1 MLVLA
6 AATSSH
12 EAHASR
18 EEDLA
23 ALRAR
28 IEALRAGLGG
38 QEADRRE
45 ARDALRDSE
54 RAISHANRAL
64 RGLEAEG
71 RAAQAELARLAARS
85 RTLAERLARQ
95 QAALGRLLAARHA
108 AGAPDAL
115 KIALS
120 GENPADVARRLY
132 YLAEL
137 SRATARLG
145 TALRDGLA
153 ETEDVR
159 RAAEERRRR
168 LAAIEDES
176 RRDRARILAERRERR
191 GILARVSGEIRKS
204 RRQISTLQADERRL
218 ARLVEEI
225 VHVLAARPGA
235 GFVRVE
241 TVPQLGALAG
251 PFSGLRGKLRLPVR
265 GELVGLFG
273 APREEGPAGK
283 KGVFIR
289 AREGQPVLAVAA
301 GQVVYAEWMRGY
313 GNLLIVDHGEA
324 YLSIYANNESLLKQT
339 GDPVAAGEIVATVGA
354 SGGNEQSGL
363 YFELRHLGK
372 AFDPLRWVV
381 LK

>member
-1 MLVLA
+1 VLA
-6 AATSSH
+6 AGALNG
-12 EAHASR
+12 AQASR

-28 IEALRAGLGG
+28 IEALRSGLGEK
-38 QEADRRE
+38 EAGRRE
-45 ARDALRDSE
+45 ARDSLRDAE
-54 RAISHANRAL
+54 RAISEANRTL
-64 RGLEAEG
+64 RKLEAEG
-71 RAAQAELARLAARS
+71 RDAQAELARVGAQS
-85 RTLAERLARQ
+85 RTLGERLARQ
-95 QAALGRLLAARHA
+95 QAALGRLLVARHA

-115 KIALS
+115 KVALS

-145 TALRDGLA
+145 AALRENRDAA
-153 ETEDVR
+153 EDLR

-168 LAAIEDES
+168 LAAIETES
-176 RRDRARILAERRERR
+176 RGDRARIVAEQRERR
-191 GILARVSGEIRKS
+191 GILARVSGEIRKA
-204 RRQISTLQADERRL
+204 RRQISTLEADERRL

-225 VHVLAARPGA
+225 VHVLASRPGA
-235 GFVRVE
+235 GFARVE
-241 TVPQLGALAG
+241 KVPQLGSLAG

-265 GELVGLFG
+265 GELVARFG
-273 APREEGPAGK
+273 APREEGPVGK

-289 AREGQPVLAVAA
+289 ARDGQPVLAVAA

-313 GNLLIVDHGEA
+313 GNLLIVDNGEA

-339 GDPVAAGEIVATVGA
+339 GDPVAAGEVVATVGA

>member
-1 MLVLA
+1 VLA
-6 AATSSH
+6 AGA
-12 EAHASR
+12 AHPSR

-28 IEALRAGLGG
+28 IEALRAGLGEK
-38 QEADRRE
+38 EADRRE

-54 RAISHANRAL
+54 RAISAANRTL

-71 RAAQAELARLAARS
+71 RAAQAELARLGALS
-85 RTLAERLARQ
+85 RTLGERLARQ

-120 GENPADVARRLY
+120 GDNPADVARRLY

-145 TALRDGLA
+145 EALRANLA
-153 ETEDVR
+153 EAEDVR
-159 RAAEERRRR
+159 RAADGRRRR
-168 LAAIEDES
+168 LAAIEAES
-176 RRDRARILAERRERR
+176 RRDRARILAERRGRR
-191 GILARVSGEIRKS
+191 DILQRVAGDIRKA
-204 RRQISTLQADERRL
+204 RRQIGTLQADERRL

-235 GFVRVE
+235 GFARVE

-273 APREEGPAGK
+273 APREQGPAGK

-289 AREGQPVLAVAA
+289 APEGQPVLAVAA

>member
-1 MLVLA
+1 VLA
-6 AATSSH
+6 AAASSH
-12 EAHASR
+12 QARAGR

-28 IEALRAGLGG
+28 IEALRAGLGEK
-38 QEADRRE
+38 EADRRE

-54 RAISHANRAL
+54 RAISQANRAL
-64 RGLEAEG
+64 RKLEAEG
-71 RAAQAELARLAARS
+71 RAAQAELARLAGLS
-85 RTLAERLARQ
+85 RTLGERLARQ

-120 GENPADVARRLY
+120 GENPSDVARRLY

-145 TALRDGLA
+145 EALRANLA
-153 ETEDVR
+153 GAEDVR

-168 LAAIEDES
+168 LAAIEAES
-176 RRDRARILAERRERR
+176 RRDRARIGAERSERR
-191 GILARVSGEIRKS
+191 AILKRVASEMRKA
-204 RRQISTLQADERRL
+204 RRQIGTLEADERRL

-225 VHVLAARPGA
+225 VHVLKARPGA
-235 GFVRVE
+235 GFARVE
-241 TVPQLGALAG
+241 TVPHLGALAG
-251 PFSGLRGKLRLPVR
+251 PFSELRGKLRLPVR

-273 APREEGPAGK
+273 APREEGPVGK

-289 AREGQPVLAVAA
+289 AKEGQPVLAVAA

>member
-1 MLVLA
+1 VLA
-6 AATSSH
+6 AGALNG
-12 EAHASR
+12 AQASR

-28 IEALRAGLGG
+28 IEALRSGLGEK
-38 QEADRRE
+38 EAGRRE
-45 ARDALRDSE
+45 ARDSLRDAE
-54 RAISHANRAL
+54 RAISEANRTL
-64 RGLEAEG
+64 RKLEAEG
-71 RAAQAELARLAARS
+71 RAAQAELARVGAQS
-85 RTLAERLARQ
+85 RTLGERLARQ
-95 QAALGRLLAARHA
+95 QAALGRLLVARHA

-115 KIALS
+115 KVALS

-145 TALRDGLA
+145 AALRENRDAA
-153 ETEDVR
+153 EDLR

-168 LAAIEDES
+168 LAAIETES
-176 RRDRARILAERRERR
+176 RGDRARIVAEQRERR
-191 GILARVSGEIRKS
+191 GILARVSGEIRKA
-204 RRQISTLQADERRL
+204 RRQISTLEADERRL

-225 VHVLAARPGA
+225 VHVLASRPGA
-235 GFVRVE
+235 GFARVE
-241 TVPQLGALAG
+241 KVPQLGSLAG

-265 GELVGLFG
+265 GELVARFG
-273 APREEGPAGK
+273 APREEGPVGK

-289 AREGQPVLAVAA
+289 ARDGQPVLAVAA

-339 GDPVAAGEIVATVGA
+339 GDPVAAGEVVATVGA

>member
-1 MLVLA
+1 VLA
-6 AATSSH
+6 AAASSH

-18 EEDLA
+18 EQDLA

-28 IEALRAGLGG
+28 LEALRAGLGG
-38 QEADRRE
+38 KEADRRE

-54 RAISHANRAL
+54 RAISEANRTL
-64 RGLEAEG
+64 RKLEAEG
-71 RAAQAELARLAARS
+71 GAAQAELARLAALS
-85 RTLAERLARQ
+85 RTLAGRLARQ

-120 GENPADVARRLY
+120 GENPSDVARRLY

-145 TALRDGLA
+145 EALRANLA
-153 ETEDVR
+153 EAEDVR

-168 LAAIEDES
+168 LAAIEAES

-191 GILARVSGEIRKS
+191 AILGQVSGEIRKA
-204 RRQISTLQADERRL
+204 RRQISTLEADERRL

-225 VHVLAARPGA
+225 VHVLKARPGA
-235 GFVRVE
+235 GFARVE
-241 TVPQLGALAG
+241 SVPQLGALAG

-265 GELVGLFG
+265 GELLARFG
-273 APREEGPAGK
+273 APRQEGPVGK

-339 GDPVAAGEIVATVGA
+339 GDPVAAGEIIATVGA

>member
-6 AATSSH
+6 AAT
-12 EAHASR
+12 AAQAGR

-28 IEALRAGLGG
+28 LEALRSGLDEK
-38 QEADRRE
+38 EASRRE

-54 RAISHANRAL
+54 RAISEASRTL
-64 RGLEAEG
+64 RMLEAEG
-71 RAAQAELARLAARS
+71 RAAQAELARLATLSRS
-85 RTLAERLARQ
+85 LAERLARQ
-95 QAALGRLLAARHA
+95 QAALGRLLAARYA

-120 GENPADVARRLY
+120 GENPSDVARRLY

-145 TALRDGLA
+145 AALRANLA
-153 ETEDVR
+153 EAEDVR

-168 LAAIEDES
+168 LAAIETES
-176 RRDRARILAERRERR
+176 RRDRARILSERRERR
-191 GILARVSGEIRKS
+191 AILARASGEIRKA
-204 RRQISTLQADERRL
+204 RRQISTLEADERRL

-225 VHVLAARPGA
+225 VHVLSARPGA
-235 GFVRVE
+235 GFARVE
-241 TVPQLGALAG
+241 KVPALGSLAG

-265 GELVGLFG
+265 GELVALFG
-273 APREEGPAGK
+273 APREEGPVGK

>member
-1 MLVLA
+1 VLA
-6 AATSSH
+6 AGALNG
-12 EAHASR
+12 AQASR

-28 IEALRAGLGG
+28 IEALRSGLGEK
-38 QEADRRE
+38 EAGRRE
-45 ARDALRDSE
+45 ARDSLRDAE
-54 RAISHANRAL
+54 RAISEANRTL
-64 RGLEAEG
+64 RKLEAEG
-71 RAAQAELARLAARS
+71 RDAQAELARVGAQS
-85 RTLAERLARQ
+85 RTLGERLARQ
-95 QAALGRLLAARHA
+95 QAALGRLLVARHA

-115 KIALS
+115 KVALS

-145 TALRDGLA
+145 AALRENRDAA
-153 ETEDVR
+153 EDLR

-168 LAAIEDES
+168 LAAIETES
-176 RRDRARILAERRERR
+176 RGDRARIVAEQRERR
-191 GILARVSGEIRKS
+191 GILARVSGEIRKA
-204 RRQISTLQADERRL
+204 RRQISTLEADERRL

-225 VHVLAARPGA
+225 VHVLASRPGA
-235 GFVRVE
+235 GFARVE
-241 TVPQLGALAG
+241 KVPQLGSLAG

-265 GELVGLFG
+265 GELVARFG
-273 APREEGPAGK
+273 APREEGPVGK

-289 AREGQPVLAVAA
+289 ARDGQPVLAVAA

-339 GDPVAAGEIVATVGA
+339 GDPVAAGEVVATVGA

>member
-1 MLVLA
+1 VLVLA
-6 AATSSH
+6 AAAAPH
-12 EAHASR
+12 GAQASR

-28 IEALRAGLGG
+28 IEALRTGLGEK
-38 QEADRRE
+38 EADRRE

-54 RAISHANRAL
+54 RAISQANRAL

-85 RTLAERLARQ
+85 RALAERLARQ

-120 GENPADVARRLY
+120 GANPSDVARRLY

-145 TALRDGLA
+145 DALREGLA

-168 LAAIEDES
+168 LAAIEEES
-176 RRDRARILAERRERR
+176 RRDRARILDERRARR
-191 GILARVSGEIRKS
+191 SILARVSGEIRKS
-204 RRQISTLQADERRL
+204 RRQIGTLQADERRL

-235 GFVRVE
+235 GFARVE

-251 PFSGLRGKLRLPVR
+251 PFSRLRGKLRLPVR

-273 APREEGPAGK
+273 APREEGPVGK

-289 AREGQPVLAVAA
+289 AKEGQPVLAVAA

>member
-1 MLVLA
+1 VLA
-6 AATSSH
+6 IAAG
-12 EAHASR
+12 AAYAGR
-18 EEDLA
+18 EQDLA

-28 IEALRAGLGG
+28 IEALRAGLGEK
-38 QEADRRE
+38 EADRRE

-54 RAISHANRAL
+54 RAISQASRAL
-64 RGLEAEG
+64 RKLEAEG
-71 RAAQAELARLAARS
+71 RAAQAELARLAGLS
-85 RTLAERLARQ
+85 RTLGERLARQ

-120 GENPADVARRLY
+120 GENPSDVARRLY

-145 TALRDGLA
+145 EALRANLA
-153 ETEDVR
+153 EAEDVR

-168 LAAIEDES
+168 LAAIEAGS
-176 RRDRARILAERRERR
+176 RRDRARIVAERRERR
-191 GILARVSGEIRKS
+191 AILKRVASEMRKARREIG
-204 RRQISTLQADERRL
+204 TLEADERRL

-225 VHVLAARPGA
+225 VQTLKVHPGA
-235 GFVRVE
+235 GFARVE

-273 APREEGPAGK
+273 APREEGPVGK

-289 AREGQPVLAVAA
+289 AKEGQPVLAVAA

-339 GDPVAAGEIVATVGA
+339 GDPVAAGEIIATVGA

>member
-1 MLVLA
+1 VLVLA
-6 AATSSH
+6 AAAASH
-12 EAHASR
+12 EARAGR
-18 EEDLA
+18 EQDLA

-28 IEALRAGLGG
+28 IEALRAGLGE

-120 GENPADVARRLY
+120 GENPSDVARRLY

-145 TALRDGLA
+145 AALRDGLA

-159 RAAEERRRR
+159 RAAEARRRR

-225 VHVLAARPGA
+225 VQTLKVHPGA

>member
-1 MLVLA
+1 VLLVIA
-6 AATSSH
+6 AGA
-12 EAHASR
+12 AHASR

-28 IEALRAGLGG
+28 LEALRAGLGEK
-38 QEADRRE
+38 EADRRE

-54 RAISHANRAL
+54 RAISEANRTL
-64 RGLEAEG
+64 RKLEAEG
-71 RAAQAELARLAARS
+71 RAAQDELARLAAQS
-85 RTLAERLARQ
+85 RTLGERLARQ
-95 QAALGRLLAARHA
+95 EAGLGRLLAARHA

-120 GENPADVARRLY
+120 GENPSDVARRLY

-145 TALRDGLA
+145 AALRENLA
-153 ETEDVR
+153 RAEDLR

-168 LAAIEDES
+168 LAAIEAES

-191 GILARVSGEIRKS
+191 VILNRVAGDIRKA
-204 RRQISTLQADERRL
+204 RHQISTLEADERRL

-235 GFVRVE
+235 GFARVE
-241 TVPQLGALAG
+241 SVPRLGSLAG

-273 APREEGPAGK
+273 APKEEGPVGK

-289 AREGQPVLAVAA
+289 AKEGQPVLAVAA

-339 GDPVAAGEIVATVGA
+339 GDPVAAGEIIATVGA

>member
-1 MLVLA
+1 MLVASCA
-6 AATSSH
+6 AA
-12 EAHASR
+12 HAGR

-23 ALRAR
+23 ALRSR
-28 IEALRAGLGG
+28 IEALRHDLG
-38 QEADRRE
+38 EKESSRRE

-54 RAISHANRAL
+54 RAISQANRKL
-64 RGLEAEG
+64 RLLEAERRG
-71 RAAQAELARLAARS
+71 AQAELERLAARN
-85 RTLAERLARQ
+85 RALGDQLERR

-120 GENPADVARRLY
+120 GENPSDIARRLH

-137 SRATARLG
+137 SRATARL
-145 TALRDGLA
+145 AQSLRADLA
-153 ETEDVR
+153 EAEGVR
-159 RAAEERRRR
+159 RATEARRAR

-176 RRDRARILAERRERR
+176 RADRARVLAERAERR
-191 GILARVSGEIRKS
+191 RVLARIAGDIRKT
-204 RRQISTLQADERRL
+204 RKTLGTLQADERRL

-225 VHVLAARPGA
+225 GRVLKARPGA
-235 GFVRVE
+235 GYARVE
-241 TVPQLGALAG
+241 SVPRLGSVAG
-251 PFSGLRGKLRLPVR
+251 PFSDLRGKLRLPVR
-265 GELVGLFG
+265 GELVARFG
-273 APREEGPAGK
+273 EAREEGPVGK

-289 AREGQPVLAVAA
+289 AAEGHPVLAVAA

-313 GNLLIVDHGEA
+313 GNLLIVDHGEN

-339 GDPVAAGEIVATVGA
+339 GDPVAAGEAIATVGA

-363 YFELRHLGK
+363 YFELRHLGQ

>member
-1 MLVLA
+1 MLLVLA
-6 AATSSH
+6 AGA
-12 EAHASR
+12 AHAGR

-28 IEALRAGLGG
+28 LEALRSGLDAK
-38 QEADRRE
+38 QASRRE

-54 RAISHANRAL
+54 RAISEANRTL
-64 RGLEAEG
+64 RKLESEQ
-71 RAAQAELARLAARS
+71 RAAQAELARLALRS
-85 RTLAERLARQ
+85 RTLGERLARQ
-95 QAALGRLLAARHA
+95 QAALGRLLAARYA

-120 GENPADVARRLY
+120 GENPSDVARRLY

-145 TALRDGLA
+145 RALRENLA
-153 ETEDVR
+153 EAEDVH
-159 RAAEERRRR
+159 RAAEARRRR
-168 LAAIEDES
+168 LAAIETER
-176 RRDRARILAERRERR
+176 RRDRARIVAERRERR
-191 GILARVSGEIRKS
+191 GILDRVSGEIRKA
-204 RRQISTLQADERRL
+204 RRRISTLEADEKRL
-218 ARLVEEI
+218 ARVVEEI
-225 VHVLAARPGA
+225 VRVLAVRPGA
-235 GFVRVE
+235 GYARVE
-241 TVPQLGALAG
+241 KVPSLGSLTG

-265 GELVGLFG
+265 GELTGLFG
-273 APREEGPAGK
+273 APREDGPAGK

-289 AREGQPVLAVAA
+289 APEGQPVLAVAA
-301 GQVVYAEWMRGY
+301 GQVVYADWMRGY

>member
-1 MLVLA
+1 MLLALA
-6 AATSSH
+6 AGA
-12 EAHASR
+12 AHAGR

-28 IEALRAGLGG
+28 LEALRSGLDAK
-38 QEADRRE
+38 EASRRE

-54 RAISHANRAL
+54 RAISDANRTL
-64 RGLEAEG
+64 RRLQAES

-85 RTLAERLARQ
+85 RSLGERLARQ
-95 QAALGRLLAARHA
+95 QAALGRLLAARYA

-120 GENPADVARRLY
+120 GENPSDVARRLY

-137 SRATARLG
+137 SRATTRLG
-145 TALRDGLA
+145 NALRENLA
-153 ETEDVR
+153 EAEEVR

-168 LAAIEDES
+168 LAAIESES
-176 RRDRARILAERRERR
+176 RRDRARIVAERRERR
-191 GILARVSGEIRKS
+191 AILDRAAGDIRKA
-204 RRQISTLQADERRL
+204 RRQISTLEADEKRL
-218 ARLVEEI
+218 SQVVEEI
-225 VHVLAARPGA
+225 VRVLAVRPGA
-235 GFVRVE
+235 GYARVE
-241 TVPQLGALAG
+241 KVPMLGSLIG
-251 PFSGLRGKLRLPVR
+251 PFSGLRGKLRLPVK

-273 APREEGPAGK
+273 APREEGPVGK

-289 AREGQPVLAVAA
+289 APEGQPVLAVAA
-301 GQVVYAEWMRGY
+301 GQVVYADWMRGY

-339 GDPVAAGEIVATVGA
+339 GDPVAAGEIVGTVGA

>member
-6 AATSSH
+6 AAASSQ

-28 IEALRAGLGG
+28 IEALRAGLGE

-71 RAAQAELARLAARS
+71 RAGQAELARLAARS

-273 APREEGPAGK
+273 APREEGPAGN

>member
-1 MLVLA
+1 VLLAFA
-6 AATSSH
+6 AGA
-12 EAHASR
+12 AQAGR

-28 IEALRAGLGG
+28 LEALRSGLH
-38 QEADRRE
+38 EKESDRRE
-45 ARDALRDSE
+45 ARDALRDAE
-54 RAISHANRAL
+54 RAISEANRTL
-64 RGLEAEG
+64 RRLEAERG
-71 RAAQAELARLAARS
+71 AAQDELARLAARS
-85 RTLAERLARQ
+85 RALGERLERQ

-120 GENPADVARRLY
+120 GENPSAVARRLY
-132 YLAEL
+132 WLGEL

-145 TALRDGLA
+145 DALRDGLA
-153 ETEDVR
+153 EAEDVR
-159 RAAEERRRR
+159 RAADARRRR
-168 LAAIEDES
+168 LDAIAAES

-191 GILARVSGEIRKS
+191 AILTRVAGDIRKA
-204 RRQISTLQADERRL
+204 RRQIGALEADERRL
-218 ARLVEEI
+218 ARVVEEI
-225 VHVLAARPGA
+225 VHVLKARPGA
-235 GFVRVE
+235 GYARVE
-241 TVPQLGALAG
+241 SVPQLGALAG
-251 PFSGLRGKLRLPVR
+251 PFSGLRGKLRLPVK

-283 KGVFIR
+283 KGLFIR
-289 AREGQPVLAVAA
+289 APEGQPVLAVAA

-339 GDPVAAGEIVATVGA
+339 GDPVAAGEIIATVGA

>member
-1 MLVLA
+1 MLLA
-6 AATSSH
+6 AA
-12 EAHASR
+12 AAGAVHASR

-28 IEALRAGLGG
+28 IEALKAGLGEK
-38 QEADRRE
+38 EADRRE

-54 RAISHANRAL
+54 RAISDANRTL
-64 RGLEAEG
+64 RKLEAEG
-71 RAAQAELARLAARS
+71 RAAQAELARLGEAS
-85 RTLAERLARQ
+85 RALGERLARQ

-120 GENPADVARRLY
+120 GENPSEVARRLY

-145 TALRDGLA
+145 DALRANLA
-153 ETEDVR
+153 EAEDLR
-159 RAAEERRRR
+159 RAAEERRQR
-168 LAAIEDES
+168 LAAIETES
-176 RRDRARILAERRERR
+176 RRDRARILEERRARR
-191 GILARVSGEIRKS
+191 VILGRVAGDIRKA
-204 RRQISTLQADERRL
+204 RRQISTLEADERRL

-235 GFVRVE
+235 GFARVE
-241 TVPQLGALAG
+241 KVPQLGTLAG
-251 PFSGLRGKLRLPVR
+251 PFAALRGKLRLPVR
-265 GELVGLFG
+265 GELVALFG
-273 APREEGPAGK
+273 APREEGPVGK

-339 GDPVAAGEIVATVGA
+339 GDPVAAGEIIATVGA

-363 YFELRHLGK
+363 YFELRHQGQ

>member
-6 AATSSH
+6 AAASSH

-28 IEALRAGLGG
+28 IEALRAGLGE

-54 RAISHANRAL
+54 RAISEANRAL

-71 RAAQAELARLAARS
+71 RAGQAELARLAARS

-176 RRDRARILAERRERR
+176 RRDRVRILAERRERR
-191 GILARVSGEIRKS
+191 GILARVAGEIRKS
-204 RRQISTLQADERRL
+204 RRQIGTLQADERRL

-273 APREEGPAGK
+273 APREEGPAGN